1 VEWETVGA
9 YAWRQEIGSWDAT
22 TEPPRPLYTVYIRG
36 AAGPIAA
43 KGIVWIMGRED
54 LLEGVYW
61 EVIAVLDGHYH
72 CCLTG
77 NCWSL
82 T

>member
-1 VEWETVGA
+1 MEWETVGA